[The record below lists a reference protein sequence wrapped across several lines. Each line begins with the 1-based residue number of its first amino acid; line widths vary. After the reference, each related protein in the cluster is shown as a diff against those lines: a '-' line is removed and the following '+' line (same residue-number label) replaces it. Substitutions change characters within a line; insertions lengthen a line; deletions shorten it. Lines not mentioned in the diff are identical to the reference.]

1 MAEEESLPPQSA
13 SPPRDGSWE
22 KRLEAARA
30 ALASKSSV
38 VPGERRLSGPLVGR
52 TQELGELLAG
62 MESAFCGRACV
73 CCITGE
79 TGIGKT
85 TLFQQFLADRGSRGL
100 NCALAIG
107 RCSEL
112 LGDSEAYLPILEALE
127 SLLSSPWGPE
137 FAELMKLAAP
147 TWYVQVAPLW
157 VSSEP
162 SFGAILSDAKAA
174 SRERRKR
181 ELAAFFEEILWM
193 GRLEI
198 VDADF

>member
-1 MAEEESLPPQSA
+1 
-13 SPPRDGSWE
+13 
-22 KRLEAARA
+22 
-30 ALASKSSV
+30 
-38 VPGERRLSGPLVGR
+38 
-52 TQELGELLAG
+52 

-79 TGIGKT
+79 PGIGKT
-85 TLFQQFLADRGSRGL
+85 TLFQQFLADRGSRGV

-181 ELAAFFEEILWM
+181 ELAAFFEEISRVVPLVLFLDDLHW
-193 GRLEI
+193 
-198 VDADF
+198 ADLSTTELLSYLAGGWLRRACW